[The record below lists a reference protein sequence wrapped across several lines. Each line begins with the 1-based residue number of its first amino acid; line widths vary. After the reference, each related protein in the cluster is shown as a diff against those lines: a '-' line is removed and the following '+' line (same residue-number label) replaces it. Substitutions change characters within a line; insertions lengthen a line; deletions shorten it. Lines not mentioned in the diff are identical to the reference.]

1 MNHSSQDRPAP
12 PSPAPSQAVSS
23 SPAPSQAVSS
33 SPAASGEV
41 ASGEGAS
48 GEVAAGEVTASG
60 VAINLQPAP
69 AQADLASPA
78 PASKGKGLSRSQY
91 VIELADGLSHIADQ
105 LHERILREIRSH
117 AGNSVPER
125 VRDAMRKLLDDDMEL
140 RQRANSLYADAAAY
154 VIHGLDQ
161 PQTRLLA
168 LTADAAHKI
177 RRIGVIAEVTGL
189 VGGLLLLAGAVASGK
204 PTPVVL
210 ALEKIQLH
218 STALDALHPEP
229 PTAAA

>member
-1 MNHSSQDRPAP
+1 MNHSPQDKPGFPA
-12 PSPAPSQAVSS
+12 
-23 SPAPSQAVSS
+23 PAPSQAVSS
-33 SPAASGEV
+33 SPAASGDVASGNV
-41 ASGEGAS
+41 ASGEVGSGGVAA
-48 GEVAAGEVTASG
+48 GEVAAGSVAS
-60 VAINLQPAP
+60 NLQPAP
-69 AQADLASPA
+69 AQAGLASPA
-78 PASKGKGLSRSQY
+78 PASQGKGLSRTQY
-91 VIELADGLSHIADQ
+91 VIELADSLSQVADQ
-105 LHERILREIRSH
+105 LHERILREIRSY

-125 VRDAMRKLLDDDMEL
+125 VQDAMRKLLDDEMVL

-161 PQTRLLA
+161 PQSRLLA

-204 PTPVVL
+204 PTPVAL

-229 PTAAA
+229 PTAA